1 MRENKFQKDPTL
13 PEGRQSDPT
22 VASSSEIKNQQRIAQ
37 GDKFKQ
43 EEPVMVDQVENP
55 NENHEEVQAE
65 TVEQVETNQAATEA
79 VEADEEVH
87 TGEASVTAEINV
99 GEGISTEQPEVET
112 ALSEEAEGY
121 DSEEDESYDSEEDE
135 DEELIEDSLDLFEE
149 VLSPL
154 EFNQINNTLIITIPV
169 DMEIGAEF
177 DEETSEILQAIP
189 GLELEGSQLV
199 ETDAVVNAFNPFDK
213 DTGWFRDTLPALLKL
228 VNNMS
233 KQRLPILAGTNQ
245 MNIASELIANNV
257 SSALYSIAM
266 RESFGS
272 SDALSGFVNAEAV
285 AEFAAELEDEG
296 MEAELDAGEIAEVA
310 VEYGLENFF
319 NVASYYNSA
328 SPTAFNIVNNFELL
342 VPNLY
347 EKNKPAVYLTKLIA
361 YLRKQVQA
369 STVPVFLNFTFTTI
383 DLAQSFEARDIV
395 DALAE
400 AGCQALSRTQ
410 ALDALED
417 EEVLPQEIAVDF
429 ATDLDKLFGTGDLT
443 LNIHLNPVV
452 ESDSDE

>member
-1 MRENKFQKDPTL
+1 MRDKFEKDPTL

-55 NENHEEVQAE
+55 NENHEDVQAE
-65 TVEQVETNQAATEA
+65 AVEQVETNQAATEA
-79 VEADEEVH
+79 VEATEEV
-87 TGEASVTAEINV
+87 EANEEV
-99 GEGISTEQPEVET
+99 GT
-112 ALSEEAEGY
+112 ALNEEVGTALNEEVGTALNEEVEGY
-121 DSEEDESYDSEEDE
+121 DSEEEEEDG
-135 DEELIEDSLDLFEE
+135 ELIEDSLDLFEE

-199 ETDAVVNAFNPFDK
+199 ETGTVVNAFNPFDK
-213 DTGWFRDTLPALLKL
+213 DTGWFRDTLPAVLKL

-285 AEFAAELEDEG
+285 EEFAAELEDEG
-296 MEAELDAGEIAEVA
+296 MEAELNAGEIAEVA

-319 NVASYYNSA
+319 NVASYYNLA
-328 SPTAFNIVNNFELL
+328 SPTSFNIVNNFELL

-383 DLAQSFEARDIV
+383 DLVQSFEVRDIV

-400 AGCQALSRTQ
+400 AGCQPLSRTQ
-410 ALDALED
+410 ALDALGDED
-417 EEVLPQEIAVDF
+417 ILPQEITVDF